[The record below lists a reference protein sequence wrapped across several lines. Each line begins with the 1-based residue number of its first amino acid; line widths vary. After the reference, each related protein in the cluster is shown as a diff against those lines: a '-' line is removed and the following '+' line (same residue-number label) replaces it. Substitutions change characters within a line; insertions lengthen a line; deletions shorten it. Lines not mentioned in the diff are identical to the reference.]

1 MNITFISAPAAGK
14 GLLSSMLNE
23 KYGFPH
29 VSIGDLLRSVD
40 DEKVKKQLENG
51 EFVDN
56 GLIAKLLKE
65 RLSRSDCKEGFILD
79 GFPRN
84 MTQISIYEEVCE
96 KANDKKNVIIV
107 LDISREIGEK
117 RILGRRVCL
126 NCGNVYNDLFP
137 SSKSK
142 VPGVCDYCGHELIQ
156 RTDDNLETYEH
167 RYDTYLKE
175 TKPVIDYF
183 EAHGNVYHVDG
194 SVTAEEA
201 FQNIEK
207 IIGGYN
213 DKH

>member
-29 VSIGDLLRSVD
+29 ISIGDLLRGVD
-40 DEKVKKQLENG
+40 DETVKRQLENG

-56 GLIAKLLKE
+56 RLIARLLEK
-65 RLSRSDCKEGFILD
+65 RLSKSDCKNGFILD

-84 MTQISIYEEVCE
+84 MTQISIYEEICE

-107 LDISREIGEK
+107 LDIPREIGEK

-126 NCGNVYNDLFP
+126 NCGNVYNVLFP
-137 SSKSK
+137 SSNSK
-142 VPGVCDYCGHELIQ
+142 VPGICDHCGHKLIQ

-183 EAHGNVYHVDG
+183 ETKGKVYHIDG
-194 SVTAEEA
+194 VKPSNEA
-201 FQNIEK
+201 FRDIEK

>member
-29 VSIGDLLRSVD
+29 ISIGDLLRGVD
-40 DEKVKKQLENG
+40 DEKIKKQLEKG

-56 GLIAKLLKE
+56 EIIAKLLKE
-65 RLSRSDCKEGFILD
+65 RLSKSDCKYGFILD

-84 MTQISIYEEVCE
+84 MSQISIYEDICE
-96 KANDKKNVIIV
+96 KANEKDNVIIV

-117 RILGRRVCL
+117 RILGRRICL
-126 NCGNVYNDLFP
+126 NCGNVYNDLFV

-142 VPGVCDYCGHELIQ
+142 VPGICDHCGHKLIQ
-156 RTDDNLETYEH
+156 RADDNLETYDA

-175 TKPVIDYF
+175 TKPIIDYF
-183 EAHGNVYHVDG
+183 EAKGKVYHVDG
-194 SVTAEEA
+194 SLPSDEA
-201 FQNIEK
+201 FREIEK

-213 DKH
+213 DQY

>member
-14 GLLSSMLNE
+14 GLISSMINE

-29 VSIGDLLRSVD
+29 ISIGDLLRSVD

-51 EFVDN
+51 EFVN
-56 GLIAKLLKE
+56 NRIIARLLSE
-65 RLSRSDCKEGFILD
+65 RLSKSDCKDGFILD

-84 MTQISIYEEVCE
+84 MSQISIYEEICE

-107 LDISREIGEK
+107 LDIPKEIGEM

-126 NCGNVYNDLFP
+126 NCGNVFNEMFE
-137 SSKSK
+137 SKPK
-142 VPGVCDYCGHELIQ
+142 VSGICDHCGHKLVQ
-156 RTDDNLETYEH
+156 RTDDNLEVYEH
-167 RYDTYLKE
+167 RYDTFLKE

-183 EAHGNVYHVDG
+183 ETKGKVYHVDG
-194 SVTAEEA
+194 SKSSDDTFRE
-201 FQNIEK
+201 IEK

-213 DKH
+213 D

>member
-40 DEKVKKQLENG
+40 DDVVKKQLENG

-56 GLIAKLLKE
+56 RIIAELLKK
-65 RLSRSDCKEGFILD
+65 RLSMSDCANGFILD

-84 MTQISIYEEVCE
+84 MTQISIYEDVCE
-96 KANDKKNVIIV
+96 HINDKKNIIIV
-107 LDISREIGEK
+107 LEIPREIGEK

-126 NCGNVYNDLFP
+126 NCGNVFNDLFV

-142 VPGVCDYCGHELIQ
+142 VAGICDHCGHELIQ
-156 RTDDNLETYEH
+156 RADDNLETYER
-167 RYDTYLKE
+167 RYDTFLKE

-183 EAHGNVYHVDG
+183 ESKGNVYHVDG
-194 SVTAEEA
+194 TKSADETLKI
-201 FQNIEK
+201 IEK

-213 DKH
+213 D

>member
-14 GLLSSMLNE
+14 GLISSMINE

-29 VSIGDLLRSVD
+29 ISIGDLLRSVD

-56 GLIAKLLKE
+56 RIIARLLSE
-65 RLSRSDCKEGFILD
+65 RLSKSDCKEGFILD

-84 MTQISIYEEVCE
+84 MSQISIYEEICE

-107 LDISREIGEK
+107 LDIPKEIGEM

-126 NCGNVYNDLFP
+126 NCGNVFNEMFESKP
-137 SSKSK
+137 KVSSI
-142 VPGVCDYCGHELIQ
+142 CDHCGHKLVQ
-156 RTDDNLETYEH
+156 RTDDNLEVYEH
-167 RYDTYLKE
+167 RYDTFLKE

-183 EAHGNVYHVDG
+183 ETKGKVYHVDG
-194 SVTAEEA
+194 SKSSDDT
-201 FQNIEK
+201 FRKIEK

-213 DKH
+213 D

>member
-14 GLLSSMLNE
+14 GLISSMINE

-29 VSIGDLLRSVD
+29 ISIGDLLRSVD

-56 GLIAKLLKE
+56 RIIARLLSE
-65 RLSRSDCKEGFILD
+65 RLSESDCKDGFILD

-84 MTQISIYEEVCE
+84 MSQISIYEEICE

-107 LDISREIGEK
+107 LDIPKEIGEM

-126 NCGNVYNDLFP
+126 NCGNVFNEMFE
-137 SSKSK
+137 SKPK
-142 VPGVCDYCGHELIQ
+142 VSGICDHCGHKLVQ
-156 RTDDNLETYEH
+156 RTDDNLEVYEH
-167 RYDTYLKE
+167 RYDTFLKE

-183 EAHGNVYHVDG
+183 ETKGKVYHVDG
-194 SVTAEEA
+194 SKSSDDTFRE
-201 FQNIEK
+201 IEK

-213 DKH
+213 D

>member
-14 GLLSSMLNE
+14 GLISSMINE

-29 VSIGDLLRSVD
+29 ISIGDLLRSVD

-56 GLIAKLLKE
+56 RIIARLLSE
-65 RLSRSDCKEGFILD
+65 RLSKSDCKDGFILD

-84 MTQISIYEEVCE
+84 MSQISIYEEICE

-107 LDISREIGEK
+107 LDIPKEIGEM

-126 NCGNVYNDLFP
+126 NCGNVFNEMFE
-137 SSKSK
+137 SKPK
-142 VPGVCDYCGHELIQ
+142 VSGICDHCGHKLVQ
-156 RTDDNLETYEH
+156 RTDDNLEVYEH
-167 RYDTYLKE
+167 RYDTFLKE

-183 EAHGNVYHVDG
+183 ETKGKVYHVDG
-194 SVTAEEA
+194 SKSSDDTFRE
-201 FQNIEK
+201 IEK

-213 DKH
+213 D

>member
-14 GLLSSMLNE
+14 GLLSSMINE
-23 KYGFPH
+23 KYGYPH
-29 VSIGDLLRSVD
+29 ISIGDLLRGVD

-56 GLIAKLLKE
+56 GIIAKLLSD

-84 MTQISIYEEVCE
+84 MSQISIYEEVCE
-96 KANDKKNVIIV
+96 KANNKKNVIIV
-107 LDISREIGEK
+107 LDIPREIGEK

-126 NCGNVYNDLFP
+126 NCGNVFNIMFEN
-137 SSKSK
+137 SKPK
-142 VPGVCDYCGHELIQ
+142 VSGICDHCGHKLIQ
-156 RTDDNLETYEH
+156 RTDDNLETYEN
-167 RYDTYLKE
+167 RYDTFLKE

-183 EAHGNVYHVDG
+183 EARGNVYHVDG
-194 SVTAEEA
+194 SGSSDET
-201 FQNIEK
+201 FSDIEK

-213 DKH
+213 D